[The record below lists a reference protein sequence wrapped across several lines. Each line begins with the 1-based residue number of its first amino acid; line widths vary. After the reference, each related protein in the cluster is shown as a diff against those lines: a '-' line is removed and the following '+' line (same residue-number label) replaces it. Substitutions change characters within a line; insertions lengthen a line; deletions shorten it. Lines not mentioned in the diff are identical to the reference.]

1 MKTGVGHFTTSC
13 AVNSSWHNCVGD
25 QLMQVAEA
33 VSRNWEGDQNS
44 RSTRCGAFPVRAK
57 AQVRQADRGTG
68 ARFGP
73 AAARRAL
80 VNAGAAKMNNEIRR
94 FIDRRCAE
102 FDTSAQ

>member
-33 VSRNWEGDQNS
+33 VSRNCEGDQNS

-57 AQVRQADRGTG
+57 AQVRQRIEEQELDL
-68 ARFGP
+68 GP
-73 AAARRAL
+73 LPLDAPLSTLAPRR
-80 VNAGAAKMNNEIRR
+80 
-94 FIDRRCAE
+94 
-102 FDTSAQ
+102 